1 MATITPPTGSV
12 QPAASREGRLSL
24 WWNSQTPARR
34 RFLAFAGALSV
45 LFLVSWAMISTPSVK
60 PNTDEVQPQ
69 NTLLPKDAAKDLSM
83 EGVAGDV
90 KDLHNDDRDTKAQV
104 ASLKSE
110 FTRMQDANG
119 AGQTNSERAA
129 AEQVAQLKEEVDA
142 LKMQRGA
149 AIGAAPPAAATPQTT
164 DPNNPNAV
172 TPPAYG
178 PLRTVSSD
186 NTTAVNGAS
195 GSSSGNAVS
204 VATAEH
210 RPSAI
215 TDAKRPS
222 LYLPSGTFVT
232 GVLLTGVDAP
242 TGKIASKDPVPVL
255 ARIKHDAIL
264 PNLYGADIR
273 ECFVIFGAVGDI
285 TSERAMMRSERI
297 SCVRNDRSV
306 VDIPID
312 GFAVGEDG
320 KAGMRGLLV
329 SKQGIVLRRALL
341 VGFAQSVSQAF
352 GSNQQPLLASPG
364 STPAYGASA
373 AGIGL
378 TGVGSA
384 MDRIADYY
392 LQLADELH
400 PVIEIESGRKVTLV
414 VLQGRDLLGS
424 DTSQSSQDKP
434 IEHLSGHGPAHTAGT
449 GTPTINVNYED
460 PSHD

>member
-1 MATITPPTGSV
+1 MATPTPPSGPV
-12 QPAASREGRLSL
+12 QPVASREGRLSL

-34 RFLAFAGALSV
+34 RFLSFAGALSV

-104 ASLKSE
+104 ASLRSE

-119 AGQTNSERAA
+119 AGQTNTERAT
-129 AEQVAQLKEEVDA
+129 AEQVAQLKDELDA

-149 AIGAAPPAAATPQTT
+149 AVGAASPAAASPQTAT

-172 TPPAYG
+172 APPAYG
-178 PLRTVSSD
+178 PLRTVTAD
-186 NTTAVNGAS
+186 NTTAVTGAS
-195 GSSSGNAVS
+195 GSPTTVP
-204 VATAEH
+204 TAEH

-215 TDAKRPS
+215 TDPKRPS
-222 LYLPSGTFVT
+222 LYLPSGSFVT

-255 ARIKHDAIL
+255 ARIKHEAIL
-264 PNLYGADIR
+264 PNLYDADIR

-312 GFAVGEDG
+312 GYAVGEDG

-352 GSNQQPLLASPG
+352 GAQQQPLLSSPG
-364 STPAYGASA
+364 TPPAYGTTA

-414 VLQGRDLLGS
+414 VLQGRDLLGG

-434 IEHLSGHGPAHTAGT
+434 IEHLSGHGPARPAGT